1 MTPEV
6 AEERPRSQFPG
17 GNSRVASKAAEG
29 EAVSCACN
37 GPRASAERFRFGPSE
52 AKQEGYLQ
60 YVTVNVDGQ
69 YHTTIIFDADGYGGA
84 AGQELVTL
92 QNVHY
97 SQLYESHFAL

>member
-1 MTPEV
+1 MALGRV
-6 AEERPRSQFPG
+6 SG
-17 GNSRVASKAAEG
+17 GNPCGARAPANGAAGTAKDGNTLDLLALFEQYKIPVHTL
-29 EAVSCACN
+29 A
-37 GPRASAERFRFGPSE
+37 E